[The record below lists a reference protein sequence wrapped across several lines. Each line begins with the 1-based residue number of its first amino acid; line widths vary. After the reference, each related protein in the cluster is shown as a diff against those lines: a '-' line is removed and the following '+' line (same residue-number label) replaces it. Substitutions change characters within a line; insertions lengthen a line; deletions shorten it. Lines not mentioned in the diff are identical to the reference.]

1 MFNSFVKLNVC
12 RLNKHFEEYTT
23 RWKLHKGDLEKDFQ
37 KNCLDLTKY
46 SELKENWIKNTIIN
60 TDMFDA
66 LIENTKYVCSNE
78 ILWTKVNK
86 NKSEII
92 CKF

>member
-1 MFNSFVKLNVC
+1 MFKFFVKLNVC
-12 RLNKHFEEYTT
+12 RLNKHFEKNPR
-23 RWKLHKGDLEKDFQ
+23 RWKLHKGDLDKDFK

-46 SELKENWIKNTIIN
+46 SELKENWIKWTIIN